1 MAKSRAAALH
11 SELTL
16 RKLQAFSVV
25 AHLGNMTEA
34 ARQMGVA
41 QPTLSQLVA
50 GLESLVGTPL
60 FLRTGGALVLTD
72 AGEALLRKADAV
84 LSEFDDFTT
93 TMDSLTV
100 DRPVQLRVAGVPS
113 VMRLLLPPAM
123 AELRRAFP
131 GANVDGHEHSPAEIV
146 NLLYQR
152 TAHMGV
158 LGANTVPEMSAGF
171 TQMPIYLDPTVLVSP
186 PDAPD
191 DLPFLHVDLG
201 SAGSQRVAQWFARR
215 FPRARSLM
223 HLRSYETAVRFAEEG
238 LGRCVAPLVS
248 CLDSQRSTGLRVQVI
263 DDLPPR
269 RLVALIPQ
277 THLRIQAYAGLVEA
291 LGNAARARIDPVA
304 AALPHLG

>member
-1 MAKSRAAALH
+1 M
-11 SELTL
+11 

-34 ARQMGVA
+34 ARQMKVA
-41 QPTLSQLVA
+41 QPTLSQLVS
-50 GLESLVGTPL
+50 GLESLIGTPL
-60 FLRTGGALVLTD
+60 FLRTGSALVLTD

-84 LSEFDDFTT
+84 LAGFDDFTA
-93 TMDSLTV
+93 TMDSVTTE
-100 DRPVQLRVAGVPS
+100 RPVQLRVAGVPS
-113 VMRLLLPPAM
+113 VMRLLLPRAVVQ
-123 AELRRAFP
+123 LRQTFP
-131 GANVDGHEHSPAEIV
+131 GATVDGHEQSPSDIV

-152 TAHMGV
+152 TAHLGI
-158 LGANTVPEMSAGF
+158 LGANTVPEMSAAF
-171 TQMPIYLDPTVLVSP
+171 TQMPLYTDPTVLVSP

-191 DLPFLHVDLG
+191 DLPFLQVDLG
-201 SAGSQRVAQWFARR
+201 SASSQRVAQWFARR

-248 CLDSQRSTGLRVQVI
+248 CLDSQRDTRAHVAVI

-277 THLRIQAYAGLVEA
+277 THLRIPAYAGLVDT
-291 LGNAARARIDPVA
+291 LAATARDVIEPVA
-304 AALPHLG
+304 AQLPHLDAR